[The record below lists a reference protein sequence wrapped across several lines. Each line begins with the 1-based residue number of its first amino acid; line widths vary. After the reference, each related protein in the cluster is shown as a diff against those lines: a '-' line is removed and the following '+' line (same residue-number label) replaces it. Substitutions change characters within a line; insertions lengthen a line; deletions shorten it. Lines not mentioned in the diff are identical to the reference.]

1 MKRIVIMSAALFVS
15 ALAVQAASA
24 QVPYHPAY
32 PAAAGT
38 LAAIAGPRLDRI
50 PLGFR
55 TVMED
60 AINDI
65 QHGSTHP
72 RAHDASCM
80 ARQRKLADDIEAMA
94 PGGGPV
100 DVSRNPAVMELR
112 TRCMPVHYYPD
123 DY

>member
-1 MKRIVIMSAALFVS
+1 MKRIIVATALLFATVAA
-15 ALAVQAASA
+15 AQA
-24 QVPYHPAY
+24 QYRPTY
-32 PAAAGT
+32 PAAANT

-50 PLGFR
+50 PPGFR
-55 TVMED
+55 AVMED

-72 RAHDASCM
+72 RAHDAACM
-80 ARQRKLADDIEAMA
+80 ARQRKLADDIEGLAG
-94 PGGGPV
+94 GGGPV

-112 TRCMPVHYYPD
+112 TRCMPEHYYPD

>member
-1 MKRIVIMSAALFVS
+1 MKRIIVATTLLLVTAAT
-15 ALAVQAASA
+15 AQA
-24 QVPYHPAY
+24 QYRPAY
-32 PAAAGT
+32 PAAAST

-50 PLGFR
+50 PPGFR
-55 TVMED
+55 AVMED

-112 TRCMPVHYYPD
+112 TRCMPEHYYSD
-123 DY
+123 D

>member
-1 MKRIVIMSAALFVS
+1 MKRIVITATLLLVTAAT
-15 ALAVQAASA
+15 AQA
-24 QVPYHPAY
+24 QYRPTY
-32 PAAAGT
+32 PAAAST

-50 PLGFR
+50 PPGFR

-60 AINDI
+60 AINVG

-80 ARQRKLADDIEAMA
+80 ARQAKLANDIQAFA
-94 PGGGPV
+94 GGGGPV
-100 DVSRNPAVMELR
+100 DVSQNPAMMQLR
-112 TRCMPVHYYPD
+112 TRCMPSNYYPD